1 MSTAREIIYNWR
13 NIMEGG
19 RLNDDSVPS
28 YNQLYFILNYKRA
41 QYLRQDQTKR
51 YFDMDT
57 IYQDLGVLEFEKVDS
72 AESCGFQSGCDIYR
86 TKLEIPDVIRF
97 DRRYG
102 IKVSAIDKQLRC
114 EIILPERAPFIAYT
128 KYPSL
133 TKKLYL
139 LNNRLYTDNIF
150 GLNVR
155 VVAEDPRTV
164 RVFTDANCQ
173 TCYTDDAQYPLPD
186 DIIDLITKDVF
197 SNEIK
202 ILLSITPD
210 DTNDAQDDNRVPRVV
225 PQT

>member
-1 MSTAREIIYNWR
+1 
-13 NIMEGG
+13 MEGG

-51 YFDMDT
+51 WFDMDT

-72 AESCGFQSGCDIYR
+72 AESCGFESGCNIYR
-86 TKLEIPDVIRF
+86 TKLEIPDVLRF

-114 EIILPERAPFIAYT
+114 EIILPERMPFVKFT

-139 LNNRLYTDNIF
+139 LNNRLYTDSIF
-150 GLNVR
+150 GLNIR
-155 VVAEDPRTV
+155 IAATDPRKV
-164 RVFTDANCQ
+164 RIFTDANCEP
-173 TCYTDDAQYPLPD
+173 CYTDDSEYPLPD
-186 DIIDLITKDVF
+186 DIITLITTDVF
-197 SNEIK
+197 NNELK

-210 DTNDAQDDNRVPRVV
+210 DTNDSQDDNRIPRII
-225 PQT
+225 PPTQG